1 VRVDGLTYS
10 FLGSVPSNLVNG
22 SVNSTSFFIG
32 PANTVILG
40 QAGPMEVNLTF
51 FSPIE
56 VCSHPSVTL
65 NAYICNL

>member
-10 FLGSVPSNLVNG
+10 FLGSVASNLVNG
-22 SVNSTSFFIG
+22 SVNSTNFYIG
-32 PANTVILG
+32 PVNSVISG

-56 VCSHPSVTL
+56 VCSHPSVSF